1 MKTTTKLIGK
11 LSILALVSLFS
22 LASYAANQDE
32 DQQLTCSGKKQAIEE
47 QINFAKKN
55 NNIHRVQGLETA
67 LNEVNTH
74 CTDAELEN
82 KYKKEVS
89 EKTAKVT
96 ERQQEL
102 AKAKVEGKQQK
113 IADKQ
118 AKLKD
123 AESELAAA
131 NAKLA
136 KFYQQITVQ

>member
-1 MKTTTKLIGK
+1 MKTTSKLISK
-11 LSILALVSLFS
+11 LSILVLVSLFS

-32 DQQLTCSGKKQAIEE
+32 DEQLTCGGKKQAIEA
-47 QINFAKKN
+47 QINLAKKN
-55 NNIHRVQGLETA
+55 NNIYRLQGLETA

-74 CTDAELEN
+74 CTIAKLEDE
-82 KYKKEVS
+82 YKKEVS
-89 EKTAKVT
+89 EKTAKVA

-102 AKAKVEGKQQK
+102 AEAQAKGNQQK

-123 AESELAAA
+123 AESELATA

-136 KFYQQITVQ
+136 KFYRLITVQ